1 MKDVIEDLL
10 DITDYA
16 RITEDFFMSIV
27 GGVAERKF
35 VNINDDAKDAMYV
48 DYITQCNRTRERPMK
63 RRLFN
68 KVIDSVM
75 RRKETIKTL
84 LKNQ

>member
-10 DITDYA
+10 DTADYA
-16 RITEDFFMSIV
+16 RITEEFFTSIV
-27 GGVAERKF
+27 TGVSERKF
-35 VNINDDAKDAMYV
+35 VNINEDAKDAMYV
-48 DYITQCNRTRERPMK
+48 EYITLCNRNRERPMK

-68 KVIDSVM
+68 KVIDCVM